1 METKLRIY
9 VFISAEGY
17 TFQPNSESNEPD
29 IDNCQVIGFSSGKNA
44 TEAYDNL
51 LKENDYLTETNFNEI
66 ISYELSHDY
75 QKNSNLFF
83 MKDEI

>member
-1 METKLRIY
+1 MESKLRNYI
-9 VFISAEGY
+9 FISTEGY
-17 TFQPNSESNEPD
+17 TFQPNSVSIVPD
-29 IDNCQVIGFSSGKNA
+29 IDNCQVIGFSSGRNA

-51 LKENDYLTETNFNEI
+51 LKENNYLTETNFNEI

-83 MKDEI
+83 IKDDI